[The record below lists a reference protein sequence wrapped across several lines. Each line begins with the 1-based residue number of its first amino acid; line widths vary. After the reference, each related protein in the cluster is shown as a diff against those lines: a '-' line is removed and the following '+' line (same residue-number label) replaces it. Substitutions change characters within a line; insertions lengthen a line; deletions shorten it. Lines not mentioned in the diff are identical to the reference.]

1 MKGMNELVRQA
12 QVMQKKMAKLQEDLQ
27 ERTVEGTAGGGMV
40 VAVVS
45 GSNELKSLTIDKT
58 AVDPNDVEMLQDLV
72 LSAVN
77 DGIKKAKAMME
88 AENYF
93 AGRGFTLPTGMLAAR
108 LTEIANQAQRNNL
121 QASKDIAISQAET
134 RAAASAR
141 SAAGSVMRMPPATFR
156 KTSSP
161 VKGMPQRA
169 SSTARMVDSRPES
182 SPTTVRRGVP
192 RGLGATSA

>member
-45 GSNELKSLTIDKT
+45 GANELKSLTIDKT

-88 AENYF
+88 AEM
-93 AGRGFTLPTGMLAAR
+93 GQITGG
-108 LTEIANQAQRNNL
+108 I
-121 QASKDIAISQAET
+121 K
-134 RAAASAR
+134 
-141 SAAGSVMRMPPATFR
+141 
-156 KTSSP
+156 
-161 VKGMPQRA
+161 
-169 SSTARMVDSRPES
+169 
-182 SPTTVRRGVP
+182 VP
-192 RGLGATSA
+192 GLF